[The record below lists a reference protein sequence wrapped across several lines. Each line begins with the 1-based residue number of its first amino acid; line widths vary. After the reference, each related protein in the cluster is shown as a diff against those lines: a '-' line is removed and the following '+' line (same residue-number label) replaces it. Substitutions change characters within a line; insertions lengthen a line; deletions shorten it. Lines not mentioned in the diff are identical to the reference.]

1 MKRTSSIEY
10 FKDQVRYKNALFLES
25 TIGQKLYINESSIKQ
40 LFSILKE
47 LYNLAN
53 PRLMVKKDIQGIPN
67 RCCLLTFLIN
77 ILRNKK
83 VLIHES
89 ILGIGSLPF

>member
-53 PRLMVKKDIQGIPN
+53 PRLYGKKRYTRHTQ
-67 RCCLLTFLIN
+67 
-77 ILRNKK
+77 
-83 VLIHES
+83 
-89 ILGIGSLPF
+89 